1 MQAQLQTEAEQD
13 GELYDKLVCWCQT
26 NDKEKTKAIADGQQ
40 KSAQLAAAI
49 EEAKALASTRE
60 TEIGQLTAD
69 VASLEKALTEA
80 AAIREKEN
88 AEFTIN
94 EKDLTASITS
104 LAGAVTQLGKA
115 HGGASLLQRQQQS
128 LLQVTHVLRR
138 HRSLAEQ
145 SVAPHLRS
153 QVREMLQ
160 APSGAISLLQQPVA
174 AQSYA
179 PQSGAIFG
187 ILKQMKESFETNLES
202 GKKEEAQSLADY
214 NNLKET
220 KNAQIKDAKDKIFTK
235 TEELAKAKE
244 TAATSKQSL
253 DDTEKTLAADT
264 DFLAKLREQCAT
276 IDKQWEERSKM
287 RAEEIAAVGE
297 TIGILTDDAAR
308 DQMAA
313 AGQFMQLRA
322 QSKLE
327 SQQRER
333 TVAYLASAGKK
344 LNSPR
349 LSFLAE
355 RVRIDV
361 FAKVKENIDGMVGVL
376 GEEQTQEQGKNGKC
390 IGDEKTNVKSQ
401 KERHDHKDDVETE
414 IGTLKAEIKEKND
427 EEAMLK
433 AAIFDAQI
441 ELKKAGENREAENKD
456 FQTVIGDQRATAE
469 ILKRAADRLAEFYNK
484 KASFLQRR
492 AAQTPP
498 GAFKEYKKNAGGGQG
513 GAMFLLESIIKE
525 CEETE
530 ADATQAENSAQGA
543 YEDFVKETNNQIAA
557 MQEQIA
563 NDEATEAKDTKKEV
577 EDEGDKR
584 TTEDDIDKLE
594 DVNDTIHEDCDF
606 TVNNFGERQGKRS
619 EEIEAL
625 KQSKAIF
632 SGMK

>member
-1 MQAQLQTEAEQD
+1 
-13 GELYDKLVCWCQT
+13 
-26 NDKEKTKAIADGQQ
+26 
-40 KSAQLAAAI
+40 
-49 EEAKALASTRE
+49 
-60 TEIGQLTAD
+60 
-69 VASLEKALTEA
+69 
-80 AAIREKEN
+80 
-88 AEFTIN
+88 
-94 EKDLTASITS
+94 
-104 LAGAVTQLGKA
+104 
-115 HGGASLLQRQQQS
+115 
-128 LLQVTHVLRR
+128 
-138 HRSLAEQ
+138 
-145 SVAPHLRS
+145 
-153 QVREMLQ
+153 
-160 APSGAISLLQQPVA
+160 
-174 AQSYA
+174 
-179 PQSGAIFG
+179 
-187 ILKQMKESFETNLES
+187 
-202 GKKEEAQSLADY
+202 
-214 NNLKET
+214 
-220 KNAQIKDAKDKIFTK
+220 
-235 TEELAKAKE
+235 
-244 TAATSKQSL
+244 
-253 DDTEKTLAADT
+253 
-264 DFLAKLREQCAT
+264 
-276 IDKQWEERSKM
+276 
-287 RAEEIAAVGE
+287 
-297 TIGILTDDAAR
+297 
-308 DQMAA
+308 
-313 AGQFMQLRA
+313 
-322 QSKLE
+322 
-327 SQQRER
+327 
-333 TVAYLASAGKK
+333 LASAGKR

-355 RVRIDV
+355 RVRLDV

-414 IGTLKAEIKEKND
+414 INTLKAEIKEKND
-427 EEAMLK
+427 EEEKLK

-484 KASFLQRR
+484 KAAFLQQR

-525 CEETE
+525 CQETE

-563 NDEATEAKDTKKEV
+563 NDEAIEAKDTQKEV

-584 TTEDDIDKLE
+584 TTENDIDKLE
-594 DVNDTIHEDCDF
+594 DLNDTIHEDCDF
-606 TVNNFGERQGKRS
+606 TVDHFSERQGKRS